1 MEIKEKLQ
9 PYFDKDIVSI
19 STDDKYYYVILD
31 DGDFVKTIYRVD
43 LENKI
48 IETNTIAMPKL
59 LGLKGVNYK
68 KDIIVINVFELN
80 NLNI

>member
-19 STDDKYYYVILD
+19 STDNKYYYVILD
-31 DGDFVKTIYRVD
+31 DGNFVKTIYRVD

-48 IETNTIAMPKL
+48 IGTNTITMPKL
-59 LGLKGVNYK
+59 LELKHIYILK
-68 KDIIVINVFELN
+68 RLKRCKL
-80 NLNI
+80 